1 MHTHTHIYIYTH
13 THIYIQ
19 IHTHIYIYI
28 HNIDIYTHIPFIV
41 SANNLDSVELEYT
54 MVTARESLAS
64 MTARDALNPYEIVP
78 DSDGMENMYAT
89 VGIENISFFSCG
101 FTMYYFAKV

>member
-1 MHTHTHIYIYTH
+1 MHTHTHTYIYTD
-13 THIYIQ
+13 THIYIYIQ
-19 IHTHIYIYI
+19 IHTHIYI
-28 HNIDIYTHIPFIV
+28 NIDIYTHIPFVV

-89 VGIENISFFSCG
+89 VGIENISFFSCV
-101 FTMYYFAKV
+101 FTVYYFAKP